1 MISYL
6 QKALG
11 VDVNSSLWG
20 KAEDLPPY
28 LKSGKE
34 YQVLTIAG
42 QDYLLIQ
49 MDRSKFQISAF
60 LKQRSKISNFRP
72 EQMILSFPKL
82 DSRQRKA
89 LIENHIQFIVPG
101 SQIYLPFLGVLLQE
115 RSSYKIEAPQK
126 LSPMAQYLL
135 LFFLY
140 DGKSSSTVTKTALA
154 KRLNMENMSVTR
166 AVRELEALEL
176 VSVQKSG
183 RSDYVELRYTGNE
196 LFHISQKYM
205 RDPVQKR
212 IFVKDDAQL
221 DGLPL
226 SGESA
231 LAQYAM
237 LNPPNV
243 QCRAIDRKRYKAL
256 QNIEEIDPAWSVD
269 DGYIML
275 ELWKYDPCTYA
286 DEGCVDRISLS
297 LAMAKEKDER
307 IESAI
312 EEMMEGYQ

>member
-6 QKALG
+6 QEALG
-11 VDVNSSLWG
+11 VDVTSSIWENA
-20 KAEDLPPY
+20 KTLPPY
-28 LKSGKE
+28 LKSGRE
-34 YQVLTIAG
+34 YHVLTIAG
-42 QDYLLIQ
+42 QEYLLIQ
-49 MDRSKFQISAF
+49 TDSSKFKIGSF
-60 LKQRSKISNFRP
+60 LKQCSKFSDFRP
-72 EQMILSFPKL
+72 EQMILCFPKL

-115 RSSYKIEAPQK
+115 RSSYKIEAPEK
-126 LSPMAQYLL
+126 LSAMAQYLL
-135 LFFLY
+135 LFFLHDEKY
-140 DGKSSSTVTKTALA
+140 SIPVTKTALA

-183 RSDYVELRYTGNE
+183 RSDYVELRYTGTE
-196 LFHISQKYM
+196 LYHISQKYL

-212 IFVKDDAQL
+212 VFVKNDVQL
-221 DGLPL
+221 EELPL

-231 LAQYAM
+231 LARYGM

-243 QCRAIDRKRYKAL
+243 LCCAIDRKRYKAL
-256 QNIEEIDPAWSVD
+256 QNIKEIDPAWSAD
-269 DGYIML
+269 DDYIAL
-275 ELWKYDPCTYA
+275 ELWKYDPGA
-286 DEGCVDRISLS
+286 FASEGCVDRISLS
-297 LAMAKEKDER
+297 LALAKEKDER

-312 EEMMEGYQ
+312 EEMMEGYR